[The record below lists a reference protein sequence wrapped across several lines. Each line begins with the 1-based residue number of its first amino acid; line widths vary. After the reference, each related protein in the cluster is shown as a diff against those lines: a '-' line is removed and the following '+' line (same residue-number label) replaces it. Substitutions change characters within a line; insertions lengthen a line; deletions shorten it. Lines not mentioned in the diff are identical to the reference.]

1 MWGAL
6 SFASACVS
14 SCVCVC
20 VRIRERR
27 RESLTV
33 YLCVSISSAAVF
45 SPLFGQLYELG
56 FACAYKSQMKGTEDE
71 MIYSR
76 RLKRAHHQITRA
88 LKSKMLLIIDQSN
101 TLTMNAKKPKRFSSC
116 PLRAQSSRFIQKPF
130 PYTTLSSSLLFYG
143 CYVGPGTLLKLW
155 DLDPFYSSVYLF
167 ERRIQIF
174 MPCLMKASFKCHNV
188 IWDIEPS
195 WRTA

>member
-1 MWGAL
+1 MRI
-6 SFASACVS
+6 F
-14 SCVCVC
+14 VCVWD
-20 VRIRERR
+20 RERR

-56 FACAYKSQMKGTEDE
+56 FACAYKSQMKGSEDE

-88 LKSKMLLIIDQSN
+88 LKPKMLLIIDQSN
-101 TLTMNAKKPKRFSSC
+101 TLTMNAKNPKRFSSC
-116 PLRAQSSRFIQKPF
+116 PLRAQSSRFIQKWTQLPF
-130 PYTTLSSSLLFYG
+130 LLLFYG
-143 CYVGPGTLLKLW
+143 CSVGPGTLLKLW
-155 DLDPFYSSVYLF
+155 DLDPFYSSVYSF

-174 MPCLMKASFKCHNV
+174 MPCLMKASFQCHNV
-188 IWDIEPS
+188 IWDTEPS
-195 WRTA
+195 WHTA